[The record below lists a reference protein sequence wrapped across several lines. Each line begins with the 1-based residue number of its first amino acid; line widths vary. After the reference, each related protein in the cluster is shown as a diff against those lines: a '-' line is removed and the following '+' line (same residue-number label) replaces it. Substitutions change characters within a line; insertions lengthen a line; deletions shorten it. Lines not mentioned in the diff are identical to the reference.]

1 METELTN
8 LPTDIVELKLPIK
21 TGSQEDYNEL
31 KNKNALIS
39 NVIYV
44 CTDTG
49 NLYLGKIRLARDPE
63 GRLVESVGVD
73 LLDNECILKIKYNDS
88 DIIDILDFKKTIL
101 GSAYNSVT
109 WDSATHE
116 LTLSPINGEPVVIDM
131 TSVVGIT
138 SKNTNTINM
147 VIEKHNDDE
156 TGNIISANVNIANTS
171 DNLIQTADNGLY
183 VGVEAVLGKF

>member
-31 KNKNALIS
+31 KSKNAVLS

-49 NLYLGKIRLARDPE
+49 NLYLGSIRLARDPE
-63 GRLVESVGVD
+63 GRLVQSVGVD
-73 LLDNECILKIKYNDS
+73 LADDECIFKIKYTDS
-88 DIIDILDFKKTIL
+88 DIIDTIDFKETIL
-101 GSAYNSVT
+101 GSAYNNVT

>member
-31 KNKNALIS
+31 KSKNAVLS

-49 NLYLGKIRLARDPE
+49 NLYLGNIRLARDPE

-101 GSAYNSVT
+101 GSAYNNVIWNS
-109 WDSATHE
+109 DTHK
-116 LTLSPINGEPVVIDM
+116 LTLSPITGDPVVIDM
-131 TSVVGIT
+131 TSLVGIT
-138 SKNTNTINM
+138 SKNTSTINM
-147 VIEKHNDDE
+147 IIEKHEDS
-156 TGNIISANVNIANTS
+156 IISANVNIVDSS
-171 DNLIQTADNGLY
+171 DNLIQAADDGLY
-183 VGVEAVLGKF
+183 VGVEAVLGEF